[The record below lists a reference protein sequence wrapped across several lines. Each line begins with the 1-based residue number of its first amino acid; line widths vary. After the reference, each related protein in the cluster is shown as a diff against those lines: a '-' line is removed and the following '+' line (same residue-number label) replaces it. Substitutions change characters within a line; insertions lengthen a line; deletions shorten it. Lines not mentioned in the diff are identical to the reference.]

1 MKRWILLGC
10 AALAAAGVGHLV
22 AIGLVPRV
30 IMGVA
35 MERVAG
41 QAGGWNKL
49 FHAPRVSADSQ
60 QIVRSSPDLAYST
73 CALDLTDGPVRFAFT
88 RDEGG
93 SYASVAIYGAN
104 TDAVFVRNDREMPA
118 GGLRL
123 LIVGP
128 RSPVAARPD
137 EITVSVPSSK
147 ALVLVRRL
155 APDTDAF
162 ARADARR
169 RDDSCMQVK

>member
-1 MKRWILLGC
+1 MKRWVLLGV
-10 AALAAAGVGHLV
+10 AALIAAGIGHLL

-35 MERVAG
+35 MERVAA

-49 FHAPRVSADSQ
+49 FHAPLVTASSQ

-73 CALDLTDGPVRFAFT
+73 CALDLTRGPVRFAFN
-88 RDEGG
+88 RDEAG

-104 TDAVFVRNDREMPA
+104 TDAVFVRNDREMTA
-118 GGLRL
+118 DGLRL

-128 RSPVAARPD
+128 RSPVAARPG

-162 ARADARR
+162 TRADAVRR
-169 RDDSCMQVK
+169 SDSCMQVK

>member
-1 MKRWILLGC
+1 MKRWFLLGL
-10 AALAAAGVGHLV
+10 AALAAAGVGHLL

-35 MERVAG
+35 MDRVAG

-49 FHAPRVSADSQ
+49 FHAPMVTADSQ

-73 CALDLTDGPVRFAFT
+73 CALDLTDGPVRFVFN
-88 RDEGG
+88 RDEG
-93 SYASVAIYGAN
+93 SAYSSVAIYGAN
-104 TDAVFVRNDREMPA
+104 TDAVFVRNDREMS
-118 GGLRL
+118 GEGLRL

-128 RSPVAARPD
+128 RSPVAARPG

-155 APDTDAF
+155 APDPDAF
-162 ARADARR
+162 ARADSKRR
-169 RDDSCMQVK
+169 ADSCMQVK